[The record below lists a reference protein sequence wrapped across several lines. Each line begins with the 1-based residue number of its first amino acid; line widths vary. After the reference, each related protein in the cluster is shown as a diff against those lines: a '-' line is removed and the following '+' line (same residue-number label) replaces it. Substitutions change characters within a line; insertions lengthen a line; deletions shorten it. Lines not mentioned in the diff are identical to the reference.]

1 MSSDTTIIIIIIHFR
16 GDAQLKQVAVEQ
28 FIDRPYSYGLD
39 PLHGGLFYFLD
50 IGGYPPTQLEW
61 GMKLWWVHCE
71 AMLAFLKAYQATRIT
86 KYWTLFN
93 QMMHIC
99 FTKVSNKNYDQYTP
113 KNFTEVW
120 GQIPQLL
127 AILIH
132 V

>member
-1 MSSDTTIIIIIIHFR
+1 MLGDELGYNHYYHFR

-28 FIDRPYSYGLD
+28 FIDRPYCYGLD

-113 KNFTEVW
+113 KISRRFGAKYHNY
-120 GQIPQLL
+120 
-127 AILIH
+127 
-132 V
+132 

>member
-1 MSSDTTIIIIIIHFR
+1 LLLYFR
-16 GDAQLKQVAVEQ
+16 GDAQLKQVAIER

-71 AMLAFLKAYQATRIT
+71 AMLAFLKAYQATRST

-99 FTKVSNKNYDQYTP
+99 FTKVSTVNKNYDRHTP
-113 KNFTEVW
+113 KNLHFHQEDN
-120 GQIPQLL
+120 GLGFDRI
-127 AILIH
+127 
-132 V
+132 